1 MTASL
6 KMKDLEAE
14 TGVSREAIHF
24 YLREGLLPAPEK
36 PKRNVAFYSD
46 EHVVRIRAIKRLQQ
60 DRSLSLEAIR
70 ELLDRFDYDSMATGD
85 NLSQFELSVE
95 SLVNGDLPS
104 PDEPLDQVA
113 ARTGLSVADLDA
125 LDEQGVIRI
134 VGTGDERRLDYRD
147 AGIVTS
153 WAQVL
158 HLGFGNHRE
167 YDASYVSRFAD
178 ALKTIAAQE
187 VTTFLELFGELPT
200 GEASEMAARGINA
213 TNELIVR
220 LRTQAIMRELHARAD
235 AEPASE
241 GERG

>member
-1 MTASL
+1 M
-6 KMKDLEAE
+6 
-14 TGVSREAIHF
+14 
-24 YLREGLLPAPEK
+24 
-36 PKRNVAFYSD
+36 
-46 EHVVRIRAIKRLQQ
+46 
-60 DRSLSLEAIR
+60 
-70 ELLDRFDYDSMATGD
+70 
-85 NLSQFELSVE
+85 
-95 SLVNGDLPS
+95 
-104 PDEPLDQVA
+104 
-113 ARTGLSVADLDA
+113 
-125 LDEQGVIRI
+125 
-134 VGTGDERRLDYRD
+134 
-147 AGIVTS
+147 
-153 WAQVL
+153 L